1 MSKSVYAYFLPQ
13 FYSTPENDEYW
24 GKGFT
29 EWTNIQKA
37 KAQFRGHR
45 CPLYPANN
53 DYYDLSKLT
62 DFERLID
69 KSLSMGLNG
78 FAYWH
83 YWFGE
88 GRITLEKVPQMH
100 LREKRINQ
108 DFFFAWANHNWTQ
121 SWIGKKE
128 NLIFKQHYNLDEV
141 DDHLDYLTPF
151 FEDSRYLF
159 WNQKPL
165 FQVLFPYENGVIPYI
180 YKLEE
185 AAIKRFGTGLHWLFP
200 TLNFYNKIDHEK
212 LEGLD
217 FHWICF
223 PPDDIQIQTPVY
235 KWRKKLVSMNPF
247 KKPVATSV
255 ESIEKRFEKLLK
267 KHEDTPNYV
276 AGLLSGWDT
285 TYRYGRSGSVHSG
298 SIEEQ
303 LTSQIK
309 VLDRLGW
316 IEKTPFL
323 LVKAFNEW
331 AEGNILE
338 NYEFEGEVFNLEDHF
353 RDLID
358 TYIR

>member
-212 LEGLD
+212 HEGLD

-309 VLDRLGW
+309 ILDRLGW